1 MELQIEYLSD
11 NKGLIP
17 TVAHWVY
24 DEWSPI
30 MPYDSLEEWT
40 CALEGRLR
48 RGQIPTTFVALLG
61 DQPVGCASLV
71 EHDLGTHSHLS
82 PLLAE
87 VYVPPAYRRRGVGSA
102 LVRRVAAE
110 ARTLGI
116 RTVYLYTFDREK
128 FYARLGWSTW
138 ERTDYHG
145 KRITVMKQE
154 LDPQNHQQ
162 NRAGKGE

>member
-11 NKGLIP
+11 HKDLIP
-17 TVAHWVY
+17 TVARWVY
-24 DEWSPI
+24 GEWSSI

-40 CALEGRLR
+40 RDLEGRLR

-71 EHDLGTHSHLS
+71 EHDLETHRHLS
-82 PLLAE
+82 PWLAE
-87 VYVPPAYRRRGVGSA
+87 VYVCPAYRRRGIGSA
-102 LVRRVAAE
+102 LVRRAAE
-110 ARTLGI
+110 QARALGI
-116 RTVYLYTFDREK
+116 KTVYLYTFDREK

-138 ERTDYHG
+138 ERTEGHAE
-145 KRITVMKQE
+145 RITVMKQE
-154 LDPQNHQQ
+154 LDSQNHQQ